1 MKKIFLL
8 AIAAFMFTTGMQ
20 AQIVR
25 SQSATIE
32 REKTPSNTQ
41 WYLRF
46 GVGLAKWVGSD
57 LKDAEMDDYMNAKAG
72 YDPTIGFHKPI
83 GTSNLY

>member
-46 GVGLAKWVGSD
+46 GVGLAKWVG
-57 LKDAEMDDYMNAKAG
+57 
-72 YDPTIGFHKPI
+72 
-83 GTSNLY
+83 